1 MNSVFAH
8 LILDV
13 HNVKRS
19 IGFYRDL
26 LGLRVRQT
34 EELDGHHL
42 AYIGTDGFEIL
53 LLEQPER
60 EQSTSFPRGGGV
72 VLNFRVS
79 NLSQVAE
86 SLKQVQVN
94 VLRDLE
100 EPPFGERTLLVA
112 DPDGYAVL
120 LSEPVGTYN

>member
-1 MNSVFAH
+1 MSSVFAH

-13 HNVKRS
+13 HSLEKS

-42 AYIGTDGFEIL
+42 AYVGSEGFEIL
-53 LLEQPER
+53 LLEQPESDR
-60 EQSTSFPRGGGV
+60 PHPFPRGGGV
-72 VLNFRVS
+72 VLNFRVTGLQAVS
-79 NLSQVAE
+79 DRIKRAQV
-86 SLKQVQVN
+86 S

-100 EPPFGERTLLVA
+100 EPLFGERTLLIA

-120 LSEPVGTYN
+120 LSEPVGTYH

>member
-13 HNVKRS
+13 HSLRRS

-42 AYIGTDGFEIL
+42 AYVGTDDFEIL
-53 LLEQPER
+53 LLEQPEDD
-60 EQSTSFPRGGGV
+60 QPSGFPRGGGV
-72 VLNFRVS
+72 VLNFRVT
-79 NLSQVAE
+79 NLARVAE
-86 SLKQVQVN
+86 TLKLDRVN

-100 EPPFGERTLLVA
+100 EPQYGDRTLLIA
-112 DPDGYAVL
+112 DPDGYAIL
-120 LSEPVGTYN
+120 LSEPVGTYH